1 MKAMNTETMV
11 LLEKVANGSLL
22 SQNVFT
28 QWSFKF
34 TYAGIVFVVFCFFF
48 FVFLSFRHLHRLYI
62 WRRQVSISSAEGWY
76 SKGLEWETVFVL
88 FFFVLLGFSCSAFA
102 FGRDRYRNARLEF
115 LIKRMRVL
123 QLRLF
128 CSKLG
133 KANER
138 VYLWI

>member
-1 MKAMNTETMV
+1 M
-11 LLEKVANGSLL
+11 
-22 SQNVFT
+22 
-28 QWSFKF
+28 
-34 TYAGIVFVVFCFFF
+34 
-48 FVFLSFRHLHRLYI
+48 
-62 WRRQVSISSAEGWY
+62 
-76 SKGLEWETVFVL
+76 EWETVFVL
-88 FFFVLLGFSCSAFA
+88 LFFVLLGFSCSAFA

-138 VYLWI
+138 VYLSLYSPLTETESDERVVVVSRYH